1 MAYPQGRQGLQRP
14 RLRALLGAAALA
26 LALPLLPAAAAAQA
40 AYPSKPI
47 RVVVPYTPGGVSDTV
62 TRLVM
67 QKLAERLGQ
76 PVVVENRPGA
86 NGMIGSDNV
95 AKSSPDGY
103 SLLVVV
109 AAHAINPSLYS
120 HMSYD
125 PVKDL
130 TGVSEIGRIPMLM
143 VSSGQLPPNS
153 VKELV
158 AWGKANPQRLTF
170 ASSGNG
176 SGAHLTGELFARAAG
191 VKMTH
196 VPYKGI
202 SPALPDLF
210 SGQIAVIFDSVQT
223 MMPQVRAGKVKA
235 LAITGPARWPTA
247 PDVPTIAEAGYPAA
261 SASSWIGLLAPAKT
275 PRPVLDKL
283 SAEMAA
289 VLKQADVHARLVD
302 YGIEPVGGTPEQF
315 QSFIREEAAR
325 WATVVKQA
333 DIHLD

>member
-1 MAYPQGRQGLQRP
+1 MDYPKRRRDLHCS
-14 RLRALLGAAALA
+14 RLRALLCAATLA
-26 LALPLLPAAAAAQA
+26 LALPLLPAAASAQP

-67 QKLAERLGQ
+67 QKLGERLGQ
-76 PVVVENRPGA
+76 PVVVENRSGA

-95 AKSSPDGY
+95 AKSAPDGY

-120 HMSYD
+120 HMNYD
-125 PVKDL
+125 PIKDL
-130 TGVSEIGRIPMLM
+130 TGVSQLGRIPMLM
-143 VSSGQLPPNS
+143 VSSGQLPPSN
-153 VKELV
+153 VRELV
-158 AWGKANPQRLTF
+158 AWGKANPQRMTF

-191 VKMTH
+191 MKMIH

-210 SGQIAVIFDSVQT
+210 SGQVAVIFDSVQT
-223 MMPQVRAGKVKA
+223 MMPQVRAGKIKA
-235 LAITGPARWPTA
+235 LAITGPTRWPTA

-261 SASSWIGLLAPAKT
+261 AASSWIGLLAPAKT
-275 PRPVLDKL
+275 PKTVLDKL
-283 SAEMAA
+283 SGEMAA
-289 VLKQADVHARLVD
+289 VLALPEVHARLID

-315 QSFIREEAAR
+315 QAFIREEAVR
-325 WATVVKQA
+325 WAAVVKQA